1 MLSPERIHP
10 ALWRAT
16 QLARGAHCG
25 VPTGHAALSAQ
36 LPGGGW
42 PPGALVEL
50 LAPHPGIG
58 EIRLLQPALARLGG
72 RPIALVQPPHAP
84 HLACWQAWR
93 LDTRQLLWVAP
104 ERPADALWAT
114 EQILKHGS
122 CGALLC
128 WLPRARAES
137 LRRLHLAVQGSDTLC
152 FAFRPATAAQQASPA
167 PLRLAL
173 APAPAGVAVS
183 IVKRRGPALAAPL
196 FVPLDDGRPAGVPLD
211 APAAPSRS
219 SDTPL
224 PACPPHTD
232 PPPESPLPHAPVD
245 RPAPSPAQPGRLARA
260 LAG

>member
-84 HLACWQAWR
+84 HLACWQAWQ

-173 APAPAGVAVS
+173 APAPGGLSVH
-183 IVKRRGPALAAPL
+183 ILKRRGPAHPEPLAIVFEPGA
-196 FVPLDDGRPAGVPLD
+196 
-211 APAAPSRS
+211 APAAAPSHHAPLDRR
-219 SDTPL
+219 L
-224 PACPPHTD
+224 PA
-232 PPPESPLPHAPVD
+232 LPAAG
-245 RPAPSPAQPGRLARA
+245 RRTPAMAS
-260 LAG
+260 